1 MLTERIQLFLFGV
14 AALIPLLGVGVLL
27 WRRFYREDSE
37 NTARRIVKNSAIP
50 TAIRLIVRAIDMAF
64 ALVLYR
70 LLAPEAVGQYDL
82 AALLVVQYLGTF
94 SDFGLGTLLMREVAR
109 QPDAAPRFFGTTLV
123 MRWLLSLAAVPMALA
138 LIGIYSA
145 IGNANPSSQALT
157 SDGSWAILILCLT
170 LFPAAFNN
178 VVTAVFNARER
189 MEVPAAVELIT
200 QVVSVFA
207 RVGVLLAGWGVLGLA
222 WAAVFTTCLTA
233 LIFTYL
239 QFKLLFKPS
248 FSWDWNFARSL
259 LRPAFPLL
267 LNSLLVNIAF
277 SFDTF
282 ILRAFTDDLTVAQYR
297 MPYRVINVALILP
310 PLLTNAIFPLL
321 ARQSQTDRDGFR
333 RTFRMA
339 LNIMLI
345 ASCPVVIGTMVLS
358 SDLVTLFAGEAQY
371 QGVSDPVL
379 AILICFLPFSFVN
392 GLIQYVLISLDRQS
406 TITRAFVVMAV
417 FNLLANFLSI
427 PYFGLYA
434 AAVNTILSELVLY
447 FCFKPMLRREDMS
460 LPVITIAWRPLLA
473 ALLMG
478 GAMLL
483 VYPLGGSFGWV
494 LAGLVAPICYFA
506 LLWLL
511 GTFGPDEQAMIKRVL
526 RRS

>member
-1 MLTERIQLFLFGV
+1 
-14 AALIPLLGVGVLL
+14 
-27 WRRFYREDSE
+27 
-37 NTARRIVKNSAIP
+37 
-50 TAIRLIVRAIDMAF
+50 
-64 ALVLYR
+64 
-70 LLAPEAVGQYDL
+70 
-82 AALLVVQYLGTF
+82 
-94 SDFGLGTLLMREVAR
+94 
-109 QPDAAPRFFGTTLV
+109 
-123 MRWLLSLAAVPMALA
+123 
-138 LIGIYSA
+138 
-145 IGNANPSSQALT
+145 
-157 SDGSWAILILCLT
+157 
-170 LFPAAFNN
+170 
-178 VVTAVFNARER
+178 
-189 MEVPAAVELIT
+189 
-200 QVVSVFA
+200 
-207 RVGVLLAGWGVLGLA
+207 
-222 WAAVFTTCLTA
+222 
-233 LIFTYL
+233 
-239 QFKLLFKPS
+239 
-248 FSWDWNFARSL
+248 
-259 LRPAFPLL
+259 
-267 LNSLLVNIAF
+267 
-277 SFDTF
+277 
-282 ILRAFTDDLTVAQYR
+282 
-297 MPYRVINVALILP
+297 
-310 PLLTNAIFPLL
+310 
-321 ARQSQTDRDGFR
+321 
-333 RTFRMA
+333 
-339 LNIMLI
+339 
-345 ASCPVVIGTMVLS
+345 VVIGTMVLS

-483 VYPLGGSFGWV
+483 VYPFGGSFGWI
-494 LAGLVAPICYFA
+494 LAGLIAPICYLA